1 MPKTATATPKTT
13 PAAPTTTPTTT
24 AAPQEQ
30 HPAYPM
36 HYDVRIY
43 PVRNGGTL
51 RANVSVNIND
61 AFAIS
66 KVRVVEGSKG
76 LFVSMPQYKG
86 QNGEWKDI
94 CFPRTTE
101 AHKQFSDAV
110 LDAYQQKLEQ
120 MQTAAELQEQESP
133 SPEQGPAM
141 SM

>member
-1 MPKTATATPKTT
+1 MPKTATTATPKAA
-13 PAAPTTTPTTT
+13 PAAPT
-24 AAPQEQ
+24 AAPQKQ
-30 HPAYPM
+30 TPAYPM

-43 PVRNGGTL
+43 PVRGDGGTL
-51 RANVSVNIND
+51 RANASVNIND

-110 LDAYQQKLEQ
+110 LGAYQQKLEQ
-120 MQTAAELQEQESP
+120 MQTAAEQQEQEAP
-133 SPEQGPAM
+133 VQGPVM
-141 SM
+141 EM